1 MDLGFRI
8 PEILKIKYGKK
19 KKKKSKPE
27 HRDSTF

>member
-19 KKKKSKPE
+19 KKKSKPE